1 MNWSDI
7 AAAAATLFFV
17 MDPLGNIPVFNSV
30 LSRFE
35 PRRRAHDHGARARHR
50 ARDHAGPAVRGHARS
65 SNFLGL
71 TQPSLNIAGGVLL
84 FIIALRMIFP
94 QRGARAS
101 RRRRTSRSSCRSR
114 CRWWPGRRRS
124 RSCCCCSSTEPA
136 RIWEWCTALVI
147 AWASPRCCLTT
158 SPFLMRALGDRG
170 LRALERLMGMLLVL
184 LATQMLLNGVRE
196 FVRSLAVLARSRHC
210 CGFRFAAPL
219 ELGRSAILPRA
230 QLRQPFDDGRTIGSS
245 SGRRS
250 CPSRRRTAQPLSRA
264 SRRL

>member
-7 AAAAATLFFV
+7 ATAAATLFFV

-35 PRRRAHDHGARARHR
+35 PRRRATITARELVIALVIMLVLLL
-50 ARDHAGPAVRGHARS
+50 AGTPIL
-65 SNFLGL
+65 NFLGL

-94 QRGARAS
+94 QRGKEVAS
-101 RRRRTSRSSCRSR
+101 PTDEPFIVPLAMPMVAGPSTIAMLLLL
-114 CRWWPGRRRS
+114 
-124 RSCCCCSSTEPA
+124 SSTEPA

-147 AWASPRCCLTT
+147 AWAIATVLLTA
-158 SPFLMRALGDRG
+158 SPFLLRVLGDRG

-196 FVRSLAVLARSRHC
+196 FVQSL
-210 CGFRFAAPL
+210 
-219 ELGRSAILPRA
+219 
-230 QLRQPFDDGRTIGSS
+230 
-245 SGRRS
+245 
-250 CPSRRRTAQPLSRA
+250 
-264 SRRL
+264 